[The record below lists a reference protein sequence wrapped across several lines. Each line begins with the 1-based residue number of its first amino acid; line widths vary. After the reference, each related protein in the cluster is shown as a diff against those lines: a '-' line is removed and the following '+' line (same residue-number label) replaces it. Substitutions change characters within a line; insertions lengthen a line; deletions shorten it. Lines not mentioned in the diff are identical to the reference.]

1 MNPYERVVQLRK
13 RSGRVITHYWAKA
26 VAAFR
31 GREFFAEFLAT
42 FVLVVSGAFAGC
54 LLVESIVPRIA
65 YLKSLL
71 DVTFAVYT
79 LCLCKFCT

>member
-1 MNPYERVVQLRK
+1 MPEHHHLLSSGTRDLSMNPYERVVQLRK
-13 RSGRVITHYWAKA
+13 RSGRVITRYWAKA

-54 LLVESIVPRIA
+54 LE
-65 YLKSLL
+65 KS
-71 DVTFAVYT
+71 T
-79 LCLCKFCT
+79 LYIKL